1 VLKPFLDEMQSRFE
15 KVMGGE
21 EGMGVDLMGMIID
34 MPLTSILM
42 FQQAVLSTSVDE
54 IVNDLLV
61 QAHALDG

>member
-1 VLKPFLDEMQSRFE
+1 MQSRFE
-15 KVMGGE
+15 EVMGGE

-34 MPLTSILM
+34 MPLPSILM